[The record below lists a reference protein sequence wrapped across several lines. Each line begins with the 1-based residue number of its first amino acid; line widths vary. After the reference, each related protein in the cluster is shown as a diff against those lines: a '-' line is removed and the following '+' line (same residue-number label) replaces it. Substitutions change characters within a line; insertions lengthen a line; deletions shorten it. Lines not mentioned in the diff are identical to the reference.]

1 MGVLNDAGII
11 EAIEQKLLNIE
22 PLAANDIQPASI
34 DLHLHHIIDVPTLNG
49 RLDMAHA
56 SKDDLKKLVREVDIN
71 DGYELLPGKWVT
83 GYSHEKIKLT
93 SRITGRIF
101 NRISLVKWG
110 LNAALSA
117 FINPGFSGRKVIVL
131 HNFGSATLI
140 IYPKMRI
147 CQLELEMLESNSMR
161 NFEDRHDASK
171 IHFPNSSQNQ
181 ERKPVDNPFSE
192 YLAAQIKLAASR

>member
-1 MGVLNDAGII
+1 MGVMNDAEILK
-11 EAIEQKLLNIE
+11 AIDQKLLYIE

-49 RLDMAHA
+49 PLDMAHT
-56 SKDDLKKLVREVDIN
+56 SKEDLEKLAKHVDIK
-71 DGYELLPGKWVT
+71 DGYTLQPGQWVT
-83 GYSHEKIKLT
+83 GYSLEKIKLT

-131 HNFGSATLI
+131 HNFGSQAI
-140 IYPKMRI
+140 VIYPEMRI
-147 CQLELEMLESNSMR
+147 CQLELEMLESNAMR
-161 NFEDRHDASK
+161 SFEDRHDVSK
-171 IHFPNSSQNQ
+171 ITWSGLNLNCDC
-181 ERKPVDNPFSE
+181 KTIDNPFSE
-192 YLAAQIKLAASR
+192 YLNAQIKLAAGR